1 MDKKYKINIRVLVED
16 PEKDSPDDIY
26 KISGEPH
33 YILGALTSALYNV
46 AKKADYSHDEI
57 KELTINAFDHFREL
71 DKLKEDLKNAKDIDG
86 TEEE

>member
-16 PEKDSPDDIY
+16 PEKDSPDDIC

-33 YILGALTSALYNV
+33 YILGTLTSALYIV
-46 AKKADYSHDEI
+46 AKKADYSHEEI
-57 KELTINAFDHFREL
+57 SKLTINAFDHFREL
-71 DKLKEDLKNAKDIDG
+71 DKLEEDLKNAKDIDG

>member
-46 AKKADYSHDEI
+46 AKKADYSHEEI
-57 KELTINAFDHFREL
+57 SKLTINAFDHFREL

-86 TEEE
+86 IEEE

>member
-26 KISGEPH
+26 RISGEPH

-46 AKKADYSHDEI
+46 AKKADYSHEEI
-57 KELTINAFDHFREL
+57 SELTINAFDHFREL

-86 TEEE
+86 TEEK

>member
-26 KISGEPH
+26 RISGEPN

-46 AKKADYSHDEI
+46 AKKADISHEEI
-57 KELTINAFDHFREL
+57 KELTINAFEHFKKL
-71 DKLKEDLKNAKDIDG
+71 DELKEDLKNAKEVDG